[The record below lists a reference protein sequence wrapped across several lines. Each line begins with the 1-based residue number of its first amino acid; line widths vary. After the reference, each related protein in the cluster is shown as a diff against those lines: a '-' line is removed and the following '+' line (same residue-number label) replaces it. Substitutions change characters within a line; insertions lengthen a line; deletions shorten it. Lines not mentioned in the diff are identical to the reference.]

1 MAAVRGAAGSA
12 AKSDKNDFLKVR
24 AKSSGKTTGHAV
36 GNLKRKTKYRPDPA
50 KTFVGSVKEGQ
61 GFAFKRKQ
69 KIQQNYRR
77 LLQKGGKGKPQAVKY
92 TDYYPEHLKHLY
104 LAEEELLKKSTSKK
118 GADGLPENEP
128 DAADR
133 RNARALCACV
143 RARAHISGNAR
154 SLINSRP
161 PIVRPLK
168 SYLVLKPD
176 VRPKNFKRKT
186 SYQKTQEEYERRQ
199 AERAKKRAEAKERQQ
214 QREESQRLYK
224 QKKLEAYKI
233 LSKKTKKG
241 QPNFNAQMEYLLQ
254 KIQNTP
260 KQDP

>member
-133 RNARALCACV
+133 R
-143 RARAHISGNAR
+143 
-154 SLINSRP
+154 
-161 PIVRPLK
+161 
-168 SYLVLKPD
+168 KPD